1 MAHEVLAGLPPHYN
15 ISHDANLA
23 CKICNG
29 WRLNK
34 DEKFEQQYQGMET
47 TKNLNNNIVP
57 LSYQVHPSA
66 IYTSRLLNFKNLP
79 QPQNSRLIN
88 EQFYSLQNKT
98 SELNTH
104 LIKIQQLAKEI
115 SATLN
120 LIFQKSDELEK
131 IITTN
136 ELTISE
142 EMKSKLIEIKALK
155 ARVSELEAEGNNA
168 YQELERKKQQLEV
181 LKNTIISN
189 KPTKEINQL
198 CQYQEEIT
206 KLKTQLEET
215 ARQGEKQITQV
226 INNITV
232 GSMNVQGGHA
242 LFGNQMGNETN
253 LSYNKSADLSE
264 TINSKRKKRNS

>member
-1 MAHEVLAGLPPHYN
+1 MAYVLNVSDLKILN
-15 ISHDANLA
+15 TDVELA
-23 CKICNG
+23 IPVVA
-29 WRLNK
+29 R
-34 DEKFEQQYQGMET
+34 
-47 TKNLNNNIVP
+47 NLNDSADIKEDFLQEIANHKMFTSVRIVKCHGI
-57 LSYQVHPSA
+57 SQD
-66 IYTSRLLNFKNLP
+66 P
-79 QPQNSRLIN
+79 QTENYLMVMDYIKDGDLRSFLR
-88 EQFYSLQNKT
+88 NK
-98 SELNTH
+98 S
-104 LIKIQQLAKEI
+104 LAK
-115 SATLN
+115 AKKYDDFKKALN